1 MGEDCQEFR
10 NPKSEIRNAAGMV
23 GGIPN
28 SSFLIPNSLQA
39 DLFKY
44 AVKRFQ
50 LAPRGVE
57 VRREPDAALS
67 HRYHDPPFEKPAS
80 GVGWADA
87 RVAGGDNACDRVSR
101 AR

>member
-39 DLFKY
+39 DLFKD
-44 AVKRFQ
+44 AVERFK
-50 LAPRGVE
+50 LPASGIE
-57 VRREPDAALS
+57 VGRKSHAALS